1 MKKET
6 HPVYFAEAK
15 VTCVCGATYQ
25 IGSTLEKINVEICRA
40 CHPFF
45 TGHTKMIDTAGR
57 VEKFEKRRAKSASAK
72 K

>member
-6 HPVYFAEAK
+6 HPQYYPEAK
-15 VTCVCGATYQ
+15 VTCVCGATYLV
-25 IGSTLEKINVEICRA
+25 GSTMEKINVEICRA

-45 TGHTKMIDTAGR
+45 TGQTKMIDTAGR
-57 VEKFEKRRAKSASAK
+57 VEKFEKRRAKSAK